1 MEGSINSE
9 NNQQAVKYTSFDDL
23 TNELPI
29 LDEAF
34 LGELIKAKE
43 STDWKLAFDY
53 LDVLRKINKFHP
65 EDFAA
70 LFPKVLPFILSNV
83 GNLRSNLIKN
93 GLVLM
98 KEVFNYNPKF
108 LSMIAF
114 NAPDLFS
121 DFIPLLY
128 EKANNDK
135 AFLKN
140 EAKEA
145 LKALEK
151 SSPLHESILK
161 ILLGLSQEKSMGI
174 AEKAGESLNAII
186 NLKAEE
192 ILAKN
197 IGKETYA
204 LLIKIT
210 AKLLDSSR
218 MTIKKQGDEI
228 LGLMMKTEDFETRLE
243 EFLEKKE
250 KDLVVLA
257 IENRK
262 KAGAGKSKESLKD
275 FISKKKQN

>member
-1 MEGSINSE
+1 MEGSINAE
-9 NNQQAVKYTSFDDL
+9 NNQQAVQYTSFDDL

-29 LDEAF
+29 LDESF
-34 LGELIKAKE
+34 LGELLKAKD
-43 STDWKLAFDY
+43 STDWKQAFDY

-70 LFPKVLPFILSNV
+70 LFPKVSPFILSNI

-93 GLVLM
+93 GLILI

-108 LSMIAF
+108 LTMIAF

-121 DFIPLLY
+121 DLIPLLY

-140 EAKEA
+140 EAKDA

-151 SSPLHESILK
+151 SCPLHDSILK
-161 ILLGLSQEKSMGI
+161 ILFGLSQEKSMGI

-186 NLKAEE
+186 NLKADE
-192 ILAKN
+192 ILSKN

-218 MTIKKQGDEI
+218 MPIKKQGNEI
-228 LGLMMKTEDFETRLE
+228 LGLMMRTEDFEIGIE

-250 KDLVVLA
+250 MDLVVLA
-257 IENRK
+257 IENKK
-262 KAGAGKSKESLKD
+262 KAGVGKSKESLKD
-275 FISKKKQN
+275 FISKKKQY